1 MNILS
6 PRGPVLALAL
16 ALPALACK
24 STGPG
29 AATETADAAAPTER
43 LVKFDA
49 QALERLGVRSQVVGE
64 ENARLTVE
72 FPGSLEYAPE
82 HYAEVGTLFEGRLTS
97 ANVKVGDR
105 VHKGQVLATIAAPS
119 LVNAQAEAISTKAA
133 AEVAREHARRE
144 SKLLEAQLTTAREA
158 EVAREGLVRAEADY
172 NAATAKLALVG
183 LGPTRGGATY
193 GVAELR
199 APIDGVVVKREA
211 IVGAHIN
218 TDETPFI
225 VADGTVLVAA
235 FDVFEGDLAL
245 VKENAEVELR
255 VDALPGKILKG
266 TVARLEPQLGT
277 ETRAVRAR
285 VRLSNEEGLLRPGL
299 FVRVTV
305 SAHIEQVAGRLR
317 VPSGAVQ
324 PLGSEEVVF
333 IERQP
338 GVYEVRPVT
347 VGHRYGQVSELLSG
361 LGGGERIVTG
371 GAFIL
376 RSELSRQ

>member
-1 MNILS
+1 MNV
-6 PRGPVLALAL
+6 RCAFAVLAAL
-16 ALPALACK
+16 CLGACK
-24 STGPG
+24 KTPPSG
-29 AATETADAAAPTER
+29 AAEAADAGSPGER

-49 QALERLGVRSQVVGE
+49 QALDRLGVRAQVVGE
-64 ENARLTVE
+64 ANAKLTVE

-105 VHKGQVLATIAAPS
+105 VRKGQVLATIAAPS

-133 AEVAREHARRE
+133 ADVARENARRE
-144 SKLLEAQLTTAREA
+144 AKLLEAQLTTAREA
-158 EVAREGLVRAEADY
+158 EVAREGLVKAEADY
-172 NAATAKLALVG
+172 NAAAAKLALVG
-183 LGPTRGGATY
+183 LGPTHGSAAY

-199 APIDGVVVKREA
+199 SPIDGVVVKREA

-225 VADGTVLVAA
+225 VADGATLVAA

-255 VDALPGKILKG
+255 VDALPGKVLKG
-266 TVARLEPQLGT
+266 TVSRLEPQLGT

-285 VRLSNEEGLLRPGL
+285 VRLPNEEGLLRPGL

-305 SAHIEQVAGRLR
+305 SAHMEQIAGRLR

-324 PLGSEEVVF
+324 PLGGEEAVF
-333 IERQP
+333 VERQP

-361 LGGGERIVTG
+361 LSGGERIVTS

>member
-1 MNILS
+1 MNARILAAL
-6 PRGPVLALAL
+6 LAAL
-16 ALPALACK
+16 VAAGCK
-24 STGPG
+24 KIEATSGAG
-29 AATETADAAAPTER
+29 AADAQAPSER

-64 ENARLTVE
+64 TNAKLTVE

-105 VHKGQVLATIAAPS
+105 VKKGQVLATIAAPS
-119 LVNAQAEAISTKAA
+119 LVSAQAEAISTKAA

-144 SKLLEAQLTTAREA
+144 GKLLEAQLTTAREA
-158 EVAREGLVRAEADY
+158 EVAREGLVKAEADY

-183 LGPTRGGATY
+183 LGPTQARSGY

-218 TDETPFI
+218 TDETPFV
-225 VADGTVLVAA
+225 VADGSNLVAA

-255 VDALPGKILKG
+255 VDALPGQVLKG
-266 TVARLEPQLGT
+266 IVARLEPQLGT

-285 VRLSNEEGLLRPGL
+285 VRLPNADGHLRPGF

-305 SAHIEQVAGRLR
+305 SAHMEQFEGRLR

-324 PLGSEEVVF
+324 PLGGEEVVF

-347 VGHRYGQVSELLSG
+347 VGHRYGQVSELISG
-361 LGGGERIVTG
+361 LSGGERIVTS